1 MTSEIRVNKLTNRI
15 GLSTV
20 TFADSG
26 IGVTVTGRIDP
37 DTDSARDLGTTSVR
51 WRNAYVDTYYGDG
64 SNLTGISADKII
76 EGDTKVEV
84 VDSGSQYIVGEVNG
98 SEKIRILSDGQVKLT
113 GNNTGNH
120 MLGFGSNVGGLTI
133 DDVGN
138 QHSALEVQHGSNKF
152 YYVSSS
158 NNNNYV
164 SSYGTGRLAFEH
176 TGTHGGTRERLTIAA
191 NGNIGVNVTSPSYT
205 LDVNG
210 DNGGGFTA
218 TTNSTAG
225 QLSVVGKNSAG
236 NVSAISR
243 IKSYPSSNGNTSQMA
258 FETRNSS
265 SAMGERLRIDSV
277 GRVFFT
283 NNTGSGTS
291 RVGGRLELSQNN
303 PETWITINESSD
315 SGTGPALYINRTRGS
330 NVASPGPVENG
341 NYIGSIH
348 FGSYDTNSYEKGAS
362 IQVKADG
369 QTWADGD
376 CPARLAFYT
385 TPDGGTSPRE
395 WMRISN
401 DGTISFAR
409 GGGNQDPSHNPTVLN
424 GKHRYSFDY
433 STDDSSIPF
442 RGMKVYGSYGIGGGS
457 TDYSYAA
464 LFDGGKTHNNCQ
476 NQYIT
481 FNQITQQLTAHTHGI
496 YCQNSSSYG
505 VSYCYEGKMMKNLGA
520 YTNSYTYHS
529 NIVTTNSGGSA
540 YHFRGADNDTTKVLI
555 LQNGDLDNAN
565 NSYSGLSDIKLKE
578 NIVDAGSQ
586 WDDIKNLKVRKFN
599 FKAETGHETHTQIGL
614 IAQETEP
621 VSAGLVYEEN
631 DITVDESTGE
641 GTVTGTTKH
650 IKYSVLYMKA
660 VKALQ
665 EAMTRIET
673 LEQDNI
679 ALRAR
684 ITNLEGN

>member
-64 SNLTGISADKII
+64 SNLTGITGTTINNNAT
-76 EGDTKVEV
+76 TKFITGTNNANEL
-84 VDSGSQYIVGEVNG
+84 DCEAN
-98 SEKIRILSDGQVKLT
+98 LSY
-113 GNNTGNH
+113 NNSLVT
-120 MLGFGSNVGGLTI
+120 F
-133 DDVGN
+133 
-138 QHSALEVQHGSNKF
+138 A
-152 YYVSSS
+152 SSS
-158 NNNNYV
+158 LMVSKGTSPTISVKETAGNKEGAFRANTDGVLLRTLGNYPLIFHTNQTERAQIDGSGRFLIGTNSVYNANSYSNNLIIYENGDAGASIIGNASNSNYA
-164 SSYGTGRLAFEH
+164 SLY
-176 TGTHGGTRERLTIAA
+176 LTDTSTAIKGYLEAQLGA
-191 NGNIGVNVTSPSYT
+191 NGNFTIGAVGTGPIRFTN
-205 LDVNG
+205 NG
-210 DNGGGFTA
+210 A
-218 TTNSTAG
+218 
-225 QLSVVGKNSAG
+225 
-236 NVSAISR
+236 
-243 IKSYPSSNGNTSQMA
+243 
-258 FETRNSS
+258 
-265 SAMGERLRIDSV
+265 ERLRIDSV

-283 NNTGSGTS
+283 NNTGNGTS

-315 SGTGPALYINRTRGS
+315 SGTGPAFYINRTRGS
-330 NVASPGPVENG
+330 NVASPSPVENG

-385 TPDGGTSPRE
+385 TPDGETNPRE

-401 DGTISFAR
+401 DGSISFAR
-409 GGGNQDPSHNPTVLN
+409 GGNNQDPSHSPTVLN

-433 STDDSSIPF
+433 STDDSSVPY
-442 RGMKVYGSYGIGGGS
+442 RGMRVYGSYGLGGGS

-464 LFDGGKTHNNCQ
+464 LFDGGKTHNNCH

-481 FNQITQQLTAHTHGI
+481 FNQITQQLTANTHGI
-496 YCQNSSSYG
+496 YCQNSSSYAT
-505 VSYCYEGKMMKNLGA
+505 SYCYEGKMMKNLGA

-529 NIVTTNSGGSA
+529 NIVTSNSGGSA

-660 VKALQ
+660 IKALQ

>member
-1 MTSEIRVNKLTNRI
+1 
-15 GLSTV
+15 
-20 TFADSG
+20 
-26 IGVTVTGRIDP
+26 
-37 DTDSARDLGTTSVR
+37 
-51 WRNAYVDTYYGDG
+51 
-64 SNLTGISADKII
+64 
-76 EGDTKVEV
+76 
-84 VDSGSQYIVGEVNG
+84 
-98 SEKIRILSDGQVKLT
+98 
-113 GNNTGNH
+113 
-120 MLGFGSNVGGLTI
+120 
-133 DDVGN
+133 
-138 QHSALEVQHGSNKF
+138 
-152 YYVSSS
+152 
-158 NNNNYV
+158 
-164 SSYGTGRLAFEH
+164 
-176 TGTHGGTRERLTIAA
+176 
-191 NGNIGVNVTSPSYT
+191 
-205 LDVNG
+205 
-210 DNGGGFTA
+210 
-218 TTNSTAG
+218 
-225 QLSVVGKNSAG
+225 
-236 NVSAISR
+236 
-243 IKSYPSSNGNTSQMA
+243 MA

>member
-395 WMRISN
+395 RMRISN

>member
-1 MTSEIRVNKLTNRI
+1 MSTLRISNIEAKSVPASATTDEKIKITNSS
-15 GLSTV
+15 GDVLVFLDGKT
-20 TFADSG
+20 SG
-26 IGVTVTGRIDP
+26 ITTVGINTTDGNLKFDANSNIVVSGIVTAT
-37 DTDSARDLGTTSVR
+37 AF
-51 WRNAYVDTYYGDG
+51 YGDG
-64 SNLTGISADKII
+64 SNLTGIAADKIF
-76 EGDTKVEV
+76 EGNTEVETVDT
-84 VDSGSQYIVGEVNG
+84 
-98 SEKIRILSDGQVKLT
+98 
-113 GNNTGNH
+113 
-120 MLGFGSNVGGLTI
+120 GSNGHIKFTT
-133 DDVGN
+133 
-138 QHSALEVQHGSNKF
+138 EGS
-152 YYVSSS
+152 
-158 NNNNYV
+158 
-164 SSYGTGRLAFEH
+164 
-176 TGTHGGTRERLTIAA
+176 
-191 NGNIGVNVTSPSYT
+191 
-205 LDVNG
+205 
-210 DNGGGFTA
+210 
-218 TTNSTAG
+218 
-225 QLSVVGKNSAG
+225 
-236 NVSAISR
+236 
-243 IKSYPSSNGNTSQMA
+243 
-258 FETRNSS
+258 
-265 SAMGERLRIDSV
+265 ERLRIQPDGTLVTGAQTIPTSSDIGNIYIKNASAIGSQSHQINYVSNAVFNGAWKYINSSLGATQIVVNQNSISV
-277 GRVFFT
+277 NFAP
-283 NNTGSGTS
+283 SGTA
-291 RVGGRLELSQNN
+291 GNN
-303 PETWITINESSD
+303 ITFSET
-315 SGTGPALYINRTRGS
+315 L
-330 NVASPGPVENG
+330 
-341 NYIGSIH
+341 
-348 FGSYDTNSYEKGAS
+348 
-362 IQVKADG
+362 
-369 QTWADGD
+369 
-376 CPARLAFYT
+376 
-385 TPDGGTSPRE
+385 
-395 WMRISN
+395 RISN

>member
-37 DTDSARDLGTTSVR
+37 DTDSARDLGTTSKR

-64 SNLTGISADKII
+64 SNLTGIAGVSLSNGSNNRVVTATGAAALTGESNLTFTGSILTVTNSSGASELTLVTPSAN
-76 EGDTKVEV
+76 
-84 VDSGSQYIVGEVNG
+84 DSGVYFNDGSNAGALSYNHSDNSMRFRVNLTEKLRIDTSGRLLVNTTSTNQNVSKIVVKASSPSDAYDNHIYLEG
-98 SEKIRILSDGQVKLT
+98 SETS
-113 GNNTGNH
+113 GNANTGGV
-120 MLGFGSNVGGLTI
+120 LGFGGHDGG
-133 DDVGN
+133 
-138 QHSALEVQHGSNKF
+138 GSFRNWANIWGVKE
-152 YYVSSS
+152 
-158 NNNNYV
+158 N
-164 SSYGTGRLAFEH
+164 GTG
-176 TGTHGGTRERLTIAA
+176 
-191 NGNIGVNVTSPSYT
+191 
-205 LDVNG
+205 
-210 DNGGGFTA
+210 
-218 TTNSTAG
+218 
-225 QLSVVGKNSAG
+225 
-236 NVSAISR
+236 
-243 IKSYPSSNGNTSQMA
+243 GNTASYMA
-258 FETRNSS
+258 FHTRAAGGNP
-265 SAMGERLRIDSV
+265 AEKLRIDSN

-283 NNTGSGTS
+283 NNTGNGTS

-369 QTWADGD
+369 QTWANGD

-401 DGTISFAR
+401 DGSISFAR
-409 GGGNQDPSHNPTVLN
+409 GNANTDPSHNPTVLN

-433 STDDSSIPF
+433 STDDSSVPY
-442 RGMKVYGSYGIGGGS
+442 RGMRVYGSYGIGGGS

-529 NIVTTNSGGSA
+529 NIVSTNSGGSA

-631 DITVDESTGE
+631 DIIVDESTGE